1 MYIPSRNFNHALRF
15 LTVAV
20 EHVEARGA
28 GPKVRN
34 TVSEHGEDDDKQ
46 ERNLE
51 FWLACVQEQ
60 EMTS

>member
-46 ERNLE
+46 EGNLE
-51 FWLACVQEQ
+51 FG
-60 EMTS
+60 